1 MRYDLK
7 SLPLAELIQP
17 VSLATAHLVRLDERI
32 QRSPIGAGFA
42 ERLHFADACA
52 SLYLDGE
59 LVHLEDLV
67 LHDAEADIRA
77 PTHEL
82 TIAHAVLRSRR
93 RIAAHPP
100 GWALS
105 PDGLR
110 ALKAPESGER
120 RLVEPEAGTPAVVE
134 PHSEEDD
141 PLARELAAMDAVLA
155 RSEAALAGV
164 LPDRLTDRP
173 ARDPLLYEPEWDEDA
188 RLAEWARIA
197 EETEDL
203 PAVLRM
209 VLLIDAWNEINV
221 LQHAPWLG
229 RLVAAA
235 SLRQAGMTTGAHLLA
250 INSGLRQIRRDDRLH
265 PRRFNRIVALLK
277 AIALA
282 AEAGLKDFDR
292 LSLAR
297 QSMERKLEGRRT
309 SSHLPEL
316 VELVFRRPL
325 LSATMISESLGV
337 SHRAAIRLVEEL
349 GLREMTGRGRFRAW
363 GVL

>member
-7 SLPLAELIQP
+7 TLPLADLIQP
-17 VSLATAHLVRLDERI
+17 VTHATASLVRLDERI

-42 ERLHFADACA
+42 ERLHFFDACA

-100 GWALS
+100 GWALT
-105 PDGLR
+105 PEGLR
-110 ALKAPESGER
+110 SLKAPESGER
-120 RLVEPEAGTPAVVE
+120 RAPEPAAAPTAETE
-134 PHSEEDD
+134 PPEEDED

-155 RSEAALAGV
+155 RSEAALAGAGS
-164 LPDRLTDRP
+164 LKKSDRP
-173 ARDPLLYEPEWDEDA
+173 QRDPLLYEPEWDEDA
-188 RLAEWARIA
+188 RLSEWARIA
-197 EETEDL
+197 DETRNL
-203 PAVLRM
+203 PTVLRAA
-209 VLLIDAWNEINV
+209 VLIDAWNEINV

-235 SLRQAGMTTGAHLLA
+235 SLRQSGTTSGAHLLA
-250 INSGLRQIRRDDRLH
+250 INSGLRQTRREERLH
-265 PRRFNRIVALLK
+265 PRRANRITALLRG
-277 AIALA
+277 IALA

-309 SSHLPEL
+309 SSRLPEL
-316 VELVFRRPL
+316 VDLVFRRPI
-325 LSATMISESLGV
+325 LSAAMISESLDIT
-337 SHRAAIRLVEEL
+337 HRAAVRLVEEL
-349 GLREMTGRGRFRAW
+349 NLREMTGRGRFRAW

>member
-7 SLPLAELIQP
+7 SLPLADLFQP
-17 VSLATAHLVRLDERI
+17 VSLATASLVRLDERI
-32 QRSPIGAGFA
+32 QRSPIGPGFA

-100 GWALS
+100 GWALGA
-105 PDGLR
+105 DGLR
-110 ALKAPESGER
+110 ALKAPESSER
-120 RLVEPEAGTPAVVE
+120 RLAEPEATASGTEEAIGD
-134 PHSEEDD
+134 EDD

-155 RSEAALAGV
+155 RSEAALAGA
-164 LPDRLTDRP
+164 LPDRQAARP

-197 EETEDL
+197 EETLDL
-203 PAVLRM
+203 PAVLRAA
-209 VLLIDAWNEINV
+209 LLIDAWNEISV

-235 SLRQAGMTTGAHLLA
+235 SLRQSGMTTGAHLLA

-265 PRRFNRIVALLK
+265 PRRFHRIAALLK

-325 LSATMISESLGV
+325 LSAGMIAENLGITP
-337 SHRAAIRLVEEL
+337 RAAVRLVEEL

-363 GVL
+363 GLL